1 MINQQHTSTIT
12 NTIAPNIRK
21 NRVKMMLQTVRGL
34 LSMMCVL
41 AITGY
46 SANAQALQNDAA
58 LGQNLAI
65 EDGATW
71 EDVDWVELDQAL
83 ENASE
88 DRLIF
93 IYVHATWCP
102 YCGRMNTEILPRKD
116 IQGLL
121 SDHFETV
128 RIDTDSKKEVQYFDQ
143 TFTEEEFA
151 AALQN
156 QSLPTVYFMTADGN
170 VLAHQ
175 PGLLPVDV
183 MAKLLEFIGTGA
195 YKTTSYDAFEP
206 TVIPQTEENP

>member
-1 MINQQHTSTIT
+1 MIEMILRIH
-12 NTIAPNIRK
+12 K
-21 NRVKMMLQTVRGL
+21 LQRASRL
-34 LSMMCVL
+34 LRTLAFSCVMFVL
-41 AITGY
+41 NLGAQ
-46 SANAQALQNDAA
+46 AQALETSTTLGSDAR
-58 LGQNLAI
+58 
-65 EDGATW
+65 EEGASW
-71 EDVDWVELDQAL
+71 DDVNWVPLDEAL

-88 DRLIF
+88 DRLVF

-102 YCGRMNTEILPRKD
+102 YCGRMNTEILPRSD

-128 RIDTDSKKEVQYFDQ
+128 RIDTDSKEEVRYFDQ
-143 TFTEEEFA
+143 SFTEEEFA

-156 QSLPTVYFMTADGN
+156 QSLPTVYFMTAEGN

-195 YKTTSYDAFEP
+195 YQTTSYDAFEP
-206 TVIPQTEENP
+206 TVIPLTEENP

>member
-1 MINQQHTSTIT
+1 MPLRIYRLWLPSHIRWVGALLGMMI
-12 NTIAPNIRK
+12 
-21 NRVKMMLQTVRGL
+21 L
-34 LSMMCVL
+34 LSV
-41 AITGY
+41 
-46 SANAQALQNDAA
+46 SAQGQALDMSTTPASDAIA
-58 LGQNLAI
+58 
-65 EDGATW
+65 EGASW
-71 EDVDWVELDQAL
+71 EDVNWVSLDEAL
-83 ENASE
+83 ANATD
-88 DRLIF
+88 DRLVF

-102 YCGRMNTEILPRKD
+102 YCGRMNTEILPRSD

-128 RIDTDSKKEVQYFDQ
+128 RIDTDSKEEVQYFDQ
-143 TFTEEEFA
+143 SFTEEEFA

-156 QSLPTVYFMTADGN
+156 QSLPTIYFMTAEGN

-195 YKTTSYDAFEP
+195 YQTTSYDAFEP

>member
-1 MINQQHTSTIT
+1 MNHSQHTSTISDSIT
-12 NTIAPNIRK
+12 PNIRM
-21 NRVKMMLQTVRGL
+21 NRSKTMRQSLFRL
-34 LSMMCVL
+34 LSMMFVV
-41 AITGY
+41 AITGL

-58 LGQNLAI
+58 IGQNVAI

-71 EDVDWVELDQAL
+71 DDVNWVDLDQAL

-128 RIDTDSKKEVQYFDQ
+128 RIDTDSKNQVQYFDQ

-156 QSLPTVYFMTADGN
+156 QSLPTVYFMTAEGN

>member
-1 MINQQHTSTIT
+1 MRQSL
-12 NTIAPNIRK
+12 IR
-21 NRVKMMLQTVRGL
+21 L
-34 LSMMCVL
+34 LSMMCVV
-41 AITGY
+41 AITGL

-58 LGQNLAI
+58 MGQNVAI

-71 EDVDWVELDQAL
+71 DDVNWVDLDQAL

-128 RIDTDSKKEVQYFDQ
+128 RIDTDSKNQVQYFDQ

-156 QSLPTVYFMTADGN
+156 QSLPTVYFMTAEGN

>member
-1 MINQQHTSTIT
+1 MILRIH
-12 NTIAPNIRK
+12 K
-21 NRVKMMLQTVRGL
+21 LQSARL
-34 LSMMCVL
+34 LRRTLAFSCVMFVL
-41 AITGY
+41 SLGAH
-46 SANAQALQNDAA
+46 AQALETSTT
-58 LGQNLAI
+58 LGSDAI
-65 EDGATW
+65 EDGASW
-71 EDVDWVELDQAL
+71 DDMNWVPLDEAL

-88 DRLIF
+88 DRLVF

-102 YCGRMNTEILPRKD
+102 YCGRMNTEILPRSD

-128 RIDTDSKKEVQYFDQ
+128 RIDTDSKEQVQYFDQ

-156 QSLPTVYFMTADGN
+156 QSLPTVYFMTAEGN

-183 MAKLLEFIGTGA
+183 MAKLLEFIGAGA
-195 YKTTSYDAFEP
+195 YQTTSFDAFEP
-206 TVIPQTEENP
+206 TVIPQTEEKP

>member
-1 MINQQHTSTIT
+1 MNNSQRTSTIP
-12 NTIAPNIRK
+12 NSIAPNSRMNRPKTMRQSLIR
-21 NRVKMMLQTVRGL
+21 L
-34 LSMMCVL
+34 LSMMCVV
-41 AITGY
+41 AITGL

-58 LGQNLAI
+58 MGQNVAI

-71 EDVDWVELDQAL
+71 DDVNWVDLDQAL

-128 RIDTDSKKEVQYFDQ
+128 RIDTDSKNQVQYFDQ

-156 QSLPTVYFMTADGN
+156 QSLPTVYFMTAEGN